1 MCCLLPNWP
10 FFTQLLE
17 LFTYFFFLSS
27 HLLTFCYL
35 WEVWSNVFQ
44 FLPLTFLSPNTH
56 SQAGQVTAAPLIGT
70 VTGTA
75 CPANPQ
81 GSRFLAPHPACRPT
95 PVLCHSRAAQTWNL
109 IPGGRLFYLQR
120 KANRM
125 GTHRSW
131 ERNISQGK
139 HAGLWSS
146 RMSMR

>member
-1 MCCLLPNWP
+1 MQSQDQKYSLAKQDRCVAYYQIGHYLCPNYP
-10 FFTQLLE
+10 ALGNFT
-17 LFTYFFFLSS
+17 FFFPSS
-27 HLLTFCYL
+27 HLLTFCYRG
-35 WEVWSNVFQ
+35 EVWSNVFQ

-81 GSRFLAPHPACRPT
+81 GSRLLAPHPARRPT

-125 GTHRSW
+125 GTHRS
-131 ERNISQGK
+131 
-139 HAGLWSS
+139 
-146 RMSMR
+146 